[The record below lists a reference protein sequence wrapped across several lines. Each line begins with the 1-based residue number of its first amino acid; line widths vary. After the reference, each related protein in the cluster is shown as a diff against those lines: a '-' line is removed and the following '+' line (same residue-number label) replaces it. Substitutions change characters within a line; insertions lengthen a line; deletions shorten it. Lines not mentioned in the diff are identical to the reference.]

1 MSLLV
6 FLLNTVTKLAFLS
19 GAHTVLSSL
28 HCKSDFLKPDSLAA
42 AFCLNAGSLDGMLLL
57 HFHTQ
62 KREKEKNVKTQS
74 SLVGGGE
81 KSLCR
86 RAQKR
91 LLKIS
96 EQKRRRGLRLFS
108 PICSQS
114 S

>member
-1 MSLLV
+1 MRV
-6 FLLNTVTKLAFLS
+6 
-19 GAHTVLSSL
+19 
-28 HCKSDFLKPDSLAA
+28 
-42 AFCLNAGSLDGMLLL
+42 LDGMLLL

-86 RAQKR
+86 QLKR

-96 EQKRRRGLRLFS
+96 EQKKKKRNSTFQPNLFTVVVLMYS
-108 PICSQS
+108 NEKT
-114 S
+114 